1 MRVYP
6 SQEKI
11 TVNHDSQPLLLNS
24 NNPYVT
30 NENEPLLQNPISRI
44 SIPSDLINKAIQ
56 VEKLTCPVKV
66 ICFCDI
72 FMNTYYFFV
81 NPIIGGILCIVSING
96 YLATIYYKRSLMFC
110 YLIYQYLQVCG
121 RLTTLVIAI
130 DYAVQPVSNTTTTT
144 NNTMVAFYN
153 PVVSPILLGVMLL
166 LQIYIAYFVTKF
178 YKLLPNKEELER
190 VRFTII

>member
-121 RLTTLVIAI
+121 RLTTLIIAI
-130 DYAVQPVSNTTTTT
+130 DYAVQPVSNTTT

>member
-66 ICFCDI
+66 ICICDI
-72 FMNTYYFFV
+72 FMNIYYFFV
-81 NPIIGGILCIVSING
+81 NPIICGVLCIVSING

-144 NNTMVAFYN
+144 NNTMVALYN

>member
-30 NENEPLLQNPISRI
+30 NENEPLLQNSISRI

-66 ICFCDI
+66 ICMCDI
-72 FMNTYYFFV
+72 FMNIYYFFV

-130 DYAVQPVSNTTTTT
+130 DYAVQPVSNTTTAT

-153 PVVSPILLGVMLL
+153 PVVSPIILGVMLL

>member
-66 ICFCDI
+66 ICICDI

-130 DYAVQPVSNTTTTT
+130 DYAVQPVSNTTT